1 MARNRRLNIVDVLL
15 LLAVLAVAAC
25 TRFWYIA
32 KFASHGQNDGP
43 WHVQEASLHLAPAE
57 NDKEKPQSE
66 QQALLQNLRESHWF
80 GAKAPLANGEEKTAD
95 LAPGYIWSL
104 YWLERLPLG
113 NASLPQ
119 RVRWV
124 QCLLGVLTAGLYF
137 LLALWMF
144 DNRLAAI
151 LSGLFCALHPFWI
164 VNACEIQDGVLATFL
179 LAACL
184 VLGTR
189 ANQAAGALSSLL
201 FGLALAGLALVRAAL
216 LPFTVLALLGFLW
229 RLRNISRGWL
239 CALLAVLAFVNA
251 LAPWTFRN
259 YKSFNTLVPVADSA
273 WLHLWIGNNERSRGG
288 PQSDE
293 AIASTL
299 AEERSQDPKLT
310 ADELAGLPQTQ
321 RYDRLARD
329 VLRQVRRDPAAA
341 LNHRLQAAVCFIFG
355 EKWLDSGEL
364 WETNPSGA
372 DMASSWQHMV
382 AAAFYGSMALM
393 ISFGLLGWRWSYAW
407 HRSSILAACAFMF
420 VPFPYILSHA
430 GLLSGP
436 RLPLDGVLLCY
447 SAFAL
452 TCFLPGMAP
461 RQFAGPEAGDATP

>member
-1 MARNRRLNIVDVLL
+1 MARYRRLNIIDVFL
-15 LLAVLAVAAC
+15 LLAILAVAAC
-25 TRFWYIA
+25 TRFWYLA
-32 KFASHGQNDGP
+32 KFTDHGLTDGP
-43 WHVQEASLHLAPAE
+43 WHVQAATLSLVPAA
-57 NDKEKPQSE
+57 DGKEQSE
-66 QQALLQNLRESHWF
+66 QDTLLKNLRESHWF

-95 LAPGYIWSL
+95 VAPGYIWSL

-113 NASLPQ
+113 NAPLPQ

-137 LLALWMF
+137 WLALLMF
-144 DNRLAAI
+144 DNRLTAI
-151 LSGLFCALHPFWI
+151 LSGLFCAFHPFWI
-164 VNACEIQDGVLATFL
+164 VNASEIQDGVMATFL
-179 LAACL
+179 LSAVL
-184 VLGTR
+184 FLGTR

-229 RLRNISRGWL
+229 RIRSISRGWL

-259 YKSFNTLVPVADSA
+259 YKSFNVPVPVADSA
-273 WLHLWIGNNERSRGG
+273 WLHLWMGNNEHSRGG

-293 AIASTL
+293 TIVSTL
-299 AEERSQDPKLT
+299 AAERDQDPKLT
-310 ADELAGLPQTQ
+310 TDELAGLSQAP
-321 RYDRLARD
+321 RYDGLARD
-329 VLRQVRRDPAAA
+329 VLRQIRHDPAAA
-341 LNHRLQAAVCFIFG
+341 LNHRLQAAVCFLFG

-364 WETNPSGA
+364 WAANPDAA
-372 DMASSWQHMV
+372 DVSSPWQRTF
-382 AAAFYGSMALM
+382 AAAFYGSMAIM
-393 ISFGLLGWRWSYAW
+393 IMLGILGWRWSYAW

-420 VPFPYILSHA
+420 IPFPYIISHA

-447 SAFAL
+447 AAFAL
-452 TCFLPGMAP
+452 TCFVPGIAP
-461 RQFAGPEAGDATP
+461 RQFSGPPAGDAAP